1 MVPIMAIM
9 GITEIMEITVPATET
24 TDLIMETMVPAT
36 ETTDLIMETMVPIT
50 ETMERLQQQPKLQ

>member
-1 MVPIMAIM
+1 MVPIMAIT
-9 GITEIMEITVPATET
+9 GITEITEITVPA
-24 TDLIMETMVPAT
+24 M